1 MRGLPWVQL
10 GAVVA
15 VAVLVREY
23 LVLRRLLQD
32 ARLTGICEN
41 CPEAARASTILHGK
55 LERVHHQQLKVS
67 LMA

>member
-1 MRGLPWVQL
+1 MRGLAWVQL

-32 ARLTGICEN
+32 ERLRGICEN
-41 CPEAARASTILHGK
+41 CPEAARANAVLHGK
-55 LERVHHQQLKVS
+55 LERVHQQQHRVS
-67 LMA
+67 F